1 MFAPANTPRDV
12 VMKLNG
18 ELARALNGADIKKR
32 FEDMGLVARPSSP
45 EEFGTF
51 LQSEM
56 GRWKAVLSK
65 KP

>member
-1 MFAPANTPRDV
+1 
-12 VMKLNG
+12 MKLNG
-18 ELARALNGADIKKR
+18 ELAKALNSAEIRKR
-32 FEDMGLVARPSSP
+32 FDDMGLVAKPSSP

-56 GRWKAVLSK
+56 GRWKAVLAK